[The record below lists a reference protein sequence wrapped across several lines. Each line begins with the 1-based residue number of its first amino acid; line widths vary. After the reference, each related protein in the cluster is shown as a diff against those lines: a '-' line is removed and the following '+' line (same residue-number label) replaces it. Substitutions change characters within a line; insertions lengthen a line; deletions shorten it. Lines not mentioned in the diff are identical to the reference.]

1 MGKGNLEYAVLGF
14 VSSSSDGMHGYRL
27 KSEFEAL
34 CGDFWGLNYGK
45 MYRVLD
51 DLERCGQLGVAQEIQ
66 EHRPNRKVYRITD
79 AGRQT
84 LDDWLL
90 QPVSE
95 DPQPLRDELSVKL
108 LFLGKANVDAISELI
123 TRQRGIYLTRLARLS
138 KRRCRLEKSGYD
150 TQVVGLV
157 MDGAE
162 MRVRADLGWLEHIER
177 TVIRSF

>member
-1 MGKGNLEYAVLGF
+1 
-14 VSSSSDGMHGYRL
+14 
-27 KSEFEAL
+27 
-34 CGDFWGLNYGK
+34 

-51 DLERCGQLGVAQEIQ
+51 DLERCGQLGVAKEVQ
-66 EHRPNRKVYRITD
+66 EHRPNRKVYKITD

-108 LFLGKANVDAISELI
+108 LFLGKTNIDTISELI
-123 TRQRGIYLTRLARLS
+123 TRQRGIYLTRLARLV
-138 KRRCRLEKSGYD
+138 KRRCQLEKSGHD